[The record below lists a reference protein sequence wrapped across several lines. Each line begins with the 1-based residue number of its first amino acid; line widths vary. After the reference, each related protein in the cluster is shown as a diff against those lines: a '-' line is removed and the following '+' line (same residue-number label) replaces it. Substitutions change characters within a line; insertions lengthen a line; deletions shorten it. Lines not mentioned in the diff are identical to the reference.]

1 MTAIAQALDEKLK
14 QWRPE
19 TARRVE
25 KLVNEII
32 HLADAE
38 TQPPAPSPAPA
49 KRSRNEDPFF
59 ADTAVWTGPV
69 PPDCSANH
77 DKYLYDEP

>member
-19 TARRVE
+19 TASRVE
-25 KLVNEII
+25 KLVTEII

-38 TQPPAPSPAPA
+38 TQPAPIPSGSLATNPRE
-49 KRSRNEDPFF
+49 RS
-59 ADTAVWTGPV
+59 AVQ
-69 PPDCSANH
+69 
-77 DKYLYDEP
+77 

>member
-1 MTAIAQALDEKLK
+1 MTAIAQTLDEKLK
-14 QWRPE
+14 HWRPE

-25 KLVNEII
+25 QLVSEII
-32 HLADAE
+32 QLADAE
-38 TQPPAPSPAPA
+38 TPPPAP
-49 KRSRNEDPFF
+49 RSRQEDPFF

-69 PPDCSANH
+69 PPDSSANH